1 MSDNVTSNIIT
12 ALTLLFG
19 GAAWKF
25 YVFLIKNKIETK
37 KEKRMERTIFRDD
50 LIERVDKLEKDK
62 EECMASLLKISQEVS
77 ELRVKLMFIEK
88 ENERLKDRL

>member
-1 MSDNVTSNIIT
+1 MSDNVTSIIIT

-37 KEKRMERTIFRDD
+37 KEKRMERTTFRDD
-50 LIERVDKLEKDK
+50 LKERVDKVEKDK
-62 EECMASLLKISQEVS
+62 DEGMASLLKRSQDVS

-88 ENERLKDRL
+88 ENERLRARL

>member
-1 MSDNVTSNIIT
+1 MSDNVTSIIIT

-37 KEKRMERTIFRDD
+37 KENIIKKVKRI
-50 LIERVDKLEKDK
+50 
-62 EECMASLLKISQEVS
+62 
-77 ELRVKLMFIEK
+77 
-88 ENERLKDRL
+88 